1 MSNEPWAIRLGSR
14 LMAHNSMRKTM
25 KRQLFNIFILGL
37 LLTFVS
43 CKESNPPT
51 PLAPLTPNGNTEI
64 QEYNIAKGLFVL
76 NEGTFTYANSSLT
89 FYDPEADT
97 VENNLFYR
105 VNLAPLGDV
114 ANSMMLDETGM
125 YIVVNN
131 SKYIYK
137 VDPKTMKYKAK
148 LDGLTSPRH
157 IMSINKNKAYVSDQE
172 STGLWIINPETMQ
185 KTGFV
190 ELGNTTERMVRVGD
204 EVVVTNWSNYYQ
216 PETSNS
222 TIQFVNIDSD
232 LLVAEM
238 EVAPEPNSIVM
249 DKNNNIWVLCSGGYM
264 PPCEPALFC
273 INPSSREI
281 VKRFDYADGDYP
293 SSLTIDDAKENIYF
307 LNGGFGTLSLYK
319 MSVDEDALPTQAL
332 VNSQQSAVNGQ
343 GRVFTN
349 VIVSNDDDIYLTD
362 VKDYVQNGEVL
373 RYTSEG
379 EFVTSFSAGIIPGAM
394 MFN

>member
-14 LMAHNSMRKTM
+14 LTAHSSMRKIM

-43 CKESNPPT
+43 CKPGPEPT
-51 PLAPLTPNGNTEI
+51 P
-64 QEYNIAKGLFVL
+64 QETNIAKGLFVL

-105 VNLAPLGDV
+105 VNNSPLGDV

-137 VDPKTMKYKAK
+137 VDPKTMKYKSK
-148 LDGLTSPRH
+148 LDGFISPRH

-190 ELGNTTERMVRVGD
+190 ELGNTTERMVRVGN
-204 EVVVTNWSNYYQ
+204 EVVVTNWSNFYQ

-232 LLVAEM
+232 SLVAEM
-238 EVAPEPNSIVM
+238 EVTPEPNSIVL
-249 DKNNNIWVLCSGGYM
+249 DKNNNIWVLCSGGYL

-281 VKRFDYADGDYP
+281 VKRFDFADGDYP

-319 MSVDEDALPTQAL
+319 MSVDEETLPSTPL
-332 VNSQQSAVNGQ
+332 INSQQSTVNGQ

-349 VIVSNDDDIYLTD
+349 VIISEDGDIYLTD
-362 VKDYVQNGEVL
+362 VKNYVQNGEVL

-379 EFVTSFSAGIIPGAM
+379 EFVTSFPAGIVPGAM

>member
-1 MSNEPWAIRLGSR
+1 
-14 LMAHNSMRKTM
+14 M
-25 KRQLFNIFILGL
+25 KKHFFNIFILGL

-43 CKESNPPT
+43 CKPDPEPT
-51 PLAPLTPNGNTEI
+51 P
-64 QEYNIAKGLFVL
+64 QVSNIAKGMFVL

-105 VNLAPLGDV
+105 VNNAPLGDV
-114 ANSMMLDETGM
+114 ANSMMIDETGM

-137 VDPKTMKYKAK
+137 VDPKTMKYKSK

-190 ELGNTTERMVRVGD
+190 ELGNTTEKMVRVGD
-204 EVVVTNWSNYYQ
+204 EVVVTNWSNFYQ

-232 LLVAEM
+232 SLVAEM
-238 EVAPEPNSIVM
+238 EVTQEPNSIVL

-281 VKRFDYADGDYP
+281 IKRFDFADGDYP
-293 SSLTIDDAKENIYF
+293 SSLVVDKEKENIYF
-307 LNGGFGTLSLYK
+307 LNGGFGTLNLYK
-319 MSVDEDALPTQAL
+319 MSVGEETLPTQAL
-332 VNSQQSAVNGQ
+332 VNSQN
-343 GRVFTN
+343 RVFTN
-349 VIVSNDDDIYLTD
+349 VIISEEGDIYLTD
-362 VKDYVQNGEVL
+362 VKNYIQNGEVL

-379 EFVTSFSAGIIPGAM
+379 EFVTSFPAGIVPGAM

>member
-1 MSNEPWAIRLGSR
+1 
-14 LMAHNSMRKTM
+14 M

-43 CKESNPPT
+43 CKPEPEPT
-51 PLAPLTPNGNTEI
+51 P
-64 QEYNIAKGLFVL
+64 QVSNIAKGLFVL

-105 VNLAPLGDV
+105 VNNAPLGDV

-137 VDPKTMKYKAK
+137 VDPKTMKYKSK
-148 LDGLTSPRH
+148 LDGFTSPRH

-190 ELGNTTERMVRVGD
+190 DLGNTTERMVRVGD
-204 EVVVTNWSNYYQ
+204 EVVVTNWSNFYQ

-232 LLVAEM
+232 SLVAEM
-238 EVAPEPNSIVM
+238 EVTPEPNSIVL
-249 DKNNNIWVLCSGGYM
+249 DKNNNIWVLCSGGYL

-281 VKRFDYADGDYP
+281 VKRFDFADGDYP

-319 MSVDEDALPTQAL
+319 MSVDEDALPTAPFI
-332 VNSQQSAVNGQ
+332 NSQESTADGQS
-343 GRVFTN
+343 RVFTN
-349 VIVSNDDDIYLTD
+349 VIVSNDGDIYLTD
-362 VKDYVQNGEVL
+362 VKNYVQNGEVL

-379 EFVTSFSAGIIPGAM
+379 EFVTSFSAGIVPGAM

>member
-14 LMAHNSMRKTM
+14 LMAHSSMRKTM

-43 CKESNPPT
+43 CKPGPEPT
-51 PLAPLTPNGNTEI
+51 P
-64 QEYNIAKGLFVL
+64 QETNIAKGLFVL

-105 VNLAPLGDV
+105 VNNSPLGDV

-157 IMSINKNKAYVSDQE
+157 IMSINRNKAYVSDQE

-204 EVVVTNWSNYYQ
+204 EVVVTNWSNFYQ

-232 LLVAEM
+232 SLVAEM
-238 EVAPEPNSIVM
+238 EVTPEPNSIVL
-249 DKNNNIWVLCSGGYM
+249 DKNNNIWVLCSGGYL

-281 VKRFDYADGDYP
+281 VKRFDFADGDYP

-319 MSVDEDALPTQAL
+319 MSVDEETLPSTPL
-332 VNSQQSAVNGQ
+332 VNSQQSTVNGQ

-349 VIVSNDDDIYLTD
+349 VIVSNDGDIYLTD
-362 VKDYVQNGEVL
+362 VKNYVQNGEVS

-379 EFVTSFSAGIIPGAM
+379 EFVTSFPAGIVPGAM

>member
-14 LMAHNSMRKTM
+14 LMAHSSMRKTM

-43 CKESNPPT
+43 CKPDPEPT
-51 PLAPLTPNGNTEI
+51 P
-64 QEYNIAKGLFVL
+64 QVSNIAKGLFVL

-105 VNLAPLGDV
+105 VNNSPLGDV

-137 VDPKTMKYKAK
+137 VDPKTMKYKSK
-148 LDGLTSPRH
+148 LDGFTSPRH

-172 STGLWIINPETMQ
+172 STGLWIINPETMH

-204 EVVVTNWSNYYQ
+204 EVVVTNWSNFYQ

-232 LLVAEM
+232 SLVAEM
-238 EVAPEPNSIVM
+238 EVTPEPNSIVL
-249 DKNNNIWVLCSGGYM
+249 DKNNNIWVLCSGGYL

-281 VKRFDYADGDYP
+281 VKRFDFADGDYP

-319 MSVDEDALPTQAL
+319 MSIGEETLPSTPL
-332 VNSQQSAVNGQ
+332 VNSQQSTVNGQ

-349 VIVSNDDDIYLTD
+349 VIISEDGDIYLTD
-362 VKDYVQNGEVL
+362 VKNYVQNGEVL

-379 EFVTSFSAGIIPGAM
+379 EFVTSFPAGIVPGAM
-394 MFN
+394 MLN